1 MCKGERHILFVCTGN
16 TCRSPMAEG
25 ILIDMLDKSEIRN
38 IIVSSAGLFAL
49 EGEKASVEA
58 LEGLRNEGIDLS
70 IHKGRQVSKNMLL
83 NWDLILKKKKNH
95 KEMLLNYFPDL
106 KGKIY
111 TLKEYAYGVEDD
123 IMDPFARGLPAYEE
137 ALEDIK
143 SALVEI
149 IDKI

>member
-1 MCKGERHILFVCTGN
+1 MCNKDKFILFVCTGN

-58 LEGLRNEGIDLS
+58 LEVLRNEGIDLS
-70 IHKGRQVSKNMLL
+70 IHKARQVTKNMLF
-83 NWDLILKKKKNH
+83 NSDLILTMTKNH

-106 KGKIY
+106 KEKIY

-123 IMDPFARGLPAYEE
+123 IMDPFGRGLPAYE
-137 ALEDIK
+137 DRK
-143 SALVEI
+143 SVV
-149 IDKI
+149 